1 MPLRYSHMK
10 KLLKKILLIGRKESS
25 AKKRRKALEAKA
37 VAGAQKAV
45 KEYRR
50 VFERLAEY
58 DRT

>member
-1 MPLRYSHMK
+1 MK